1 MGIQYNPSIV
11 TDGLVLCL
19 DAANKR
25 SYPGT
30 GTVWTD
36 LAEDNDLTL
45 HNSPTFQTNNGGR
58 FQFDGTDDYGQ
69 FSSLDITGGNNYT
82 FMFVVDVR
90 VAPTTAYHYILDDSN
105 GTTGFG
111 IRLTTQPALQFFAY
125 DSSGG
130 SAAISTRTAS
140 LSLNTI
146 HHLTFI
152 IRTSYLDSYINAGS
166 KRTDAGIANNIKASS
181 NNMRLGSR
189 SDQVSEMWDG
199 RFYSA
204 SIYNRVLNDEEIRQN
219 YLATKGRY
227 QL

>member
-45 HNSPTFQTNNGGR
+45 HNSPAFQTNNGGR

-90 VAPTTAYHYILDDSN
+90 VAPSTAYHYILDDSN
-105 GTTGFG
+105 SLSGFG
-111 IRLTTQPALQFFAY
+111 IRLATSSALQFFAY
-125 DSSGG
+125 DSSSG
-130 SAAISTRTAS
+130 SAVVSTRSDT

-146 HHLTFI
+146 YHLTFI
-152 IRTSYLDSYINAGS
+152 IRTSYFDSYINAGS
-166 KRTDAGIANNIKASS
+166 KQTDAGIANNIKASS
-181 NNMRLGSR
+181 DNMRLGSR

-219 YLATKGRY
+219 YEATKGRY
-227 QL
+227 A